1 MVDWAF
7 DISFPLAGL
16 ADVKFALL
24 ASVVALL
31 TAIATIVAVIAE
43 TILNKL

>member
-16 ADVKFALL
+16 TDVELALL

-31 TAIATIVAVIAE
+31 TTIATVVAVIAE
-43 TILNKL
+43 TILYKL